1 MQMHYILF
9 CCGNRCQVSEK
20 ETEMKELK
28 EQLNELVGIL
38 RHSEGRRKEM
48 EKYIKQRE
56 QAFAAALATPPPSPV
71 SFYLWKIFT
80 FFQTYAPTYVT

>member
-1 MQMHYILF
+1 MSYF
-9 CCGNRCQVSEK
+9 ACGNRCQIADK
-20 ETEMKELK
+20 DTEIKELK

-71 SFYLWKIFT
+71 SFYFWKVSHYFKKNT
-80 FFQTYAPTYVT
+80 PR